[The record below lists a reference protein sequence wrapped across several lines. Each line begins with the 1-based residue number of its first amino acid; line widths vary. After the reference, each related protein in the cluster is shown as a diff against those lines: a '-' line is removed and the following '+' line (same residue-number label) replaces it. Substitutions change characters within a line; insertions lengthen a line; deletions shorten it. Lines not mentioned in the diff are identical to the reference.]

1 MTLMTIKTPITD
13 ADAIRAL
20 ACQALAGLAR
30 SETVRQ
36 IISKLP
42 LFTTGQLQSTARIF
56 VIKSYFGKTI
66 LNFNRCSIF

>member
-1 MTLMTIKTPITD
+1 MTLMTVKTPITD

-36 IISKLP
+36 IISKLS
-42 LFTTGQLQSTARIF
+42 LFTTGQLQSKYF
-56 VIKSYFGKTI
+56 VLSIK
-66 LNFNRCSIF
+66 